1 MNGAHGMERD
11 ALKLETLAA
20 FRHVQK
26 PSAGQIVTH
35 ECLECDELKNDL
47 HPYDSE
53 SVPHRVLDKHLWD
66 LPLLSD
72 DAKQYYLP
80 AWIVRSIDDPQ
91 SDYTE
96 ALLFALDSDHRWF
109 PTTPYTER
117 QWRALEAYLDYL
129 EANVDELTRDDIVKA
144 RRRLTGEP

>member
-1 MNGAHGMERD
+1 MERD
-11 ALKLETLAA
+11 ALKLEILAA

-26 PSAGQIVTH
+26 PSAEQIVPH
-35 ECLECDELKNDL
+35 ECDECDELKNDL

-53 SVPHRVLDKHLWD
+53 SVPDEVVDKHQWD

-91 SDYTE
+91 SNYTD
-96 ALLFALDSDHRWF
+96 AFLSALDSDHRWF
-109 PTTPYTER
+109 PSTPYTER
-117 QWRALEAYLDYL
+117 QWRAIEACLDYL
-129 EANVDELTRDDIVKA
+129 EADADEDTRDDIAKA
-144 RRRLTGEP
+144 RRRLKGEP